1 MYTTTQ
7 RVYRGVGGGNDG
19 RGSLNGQFKLEVGKD
34 SSFAN
39 EFIPPNPPQMTLVD

>member
-19 RGSLNGQFKLEVGKD
+19 CGSLNGQFKLEVGKD